1 MAKDI
6 DANHPLPVRAVV
18 IDLDGTLL
26 DTAPDIAE
34 AAQRML
40 RDLGMPPVGLET
52 IQSYIGNGIA
62 NLVKR
67 ALTGDMHGKPD
78 EALFARALPLFEKHY
93 DEVLHRE
100 TRPYPGVVAGLGAL
114 RDAGFPLACITN
126 KAERFTLPLLAA
138 MGLTDY
144 FELILSGDSLPR
156 KKPDP
161 LPLRYAAIYYEIE
174 PEQLLLVGDSLNDS
188 QAARAA
194 GCHVFLLPYGYNGGK
209 DVREQ
214 DCDAVVESLPE
225 VLKLIGKV

>member
-1 MAKDI
+1 MKFPI
-6 DANHPLPVRAVV
+6 PVKAVV

-40 RDLGMPPVGLET
+40 RDLGMAPVGLEK
-52 IQSYIGNGIA
+52 IQSFIGNGIA
-62 NLVKR
+62 NLVRR
-67 ALTGDMHGKPD
+67 ALTGDMQGRPD

-93 DEVLHRE
+93 EEVLSRE
-100 TRPYPGVVAGLGAL
+100 TRPYPGVVDGLNAL
-114 RDAGFPLACITN
+114 RDAGFPLVCVTN

-138 MGLTDY
+138 MGMKACFD
-144 FELILSGDSLPR
+144 LILSGDSLPR

-161 LPLRYAAIYYEIE
+161 LPLRYAAIYYEAE
-174 PEQLLLVGDSLNDS
+174 PKDLLLVGDSLNDS

-194 GCHVFLLPYGYNGGK
+194 GCAVALLPYGYNGGK

-214 DCDAVVESLPE
+214 DCDAVIDSLPE
-225 VLKLIGKV
+225 VLELIRKA

>member
-1 MAKDI
+1 MA
-6 DANHPLPVRAVV
+6 ASFPLPVKAVV

-26 DTAPDIAE
+26 NTAPDLAE

-40 RDLGMPPVGLET
+40 RDLGMPPVSLEK

-67 ALTGDMHGKPD
+67 ALTGEIHGKPD
-78 EALFARALPLFEKHY
+78 EALFAKALPLFETHY

-100 TRPYPGVVAGLGAL
+100 TQPYPGVMEGLNAL
-114 RDAGFPLACITN
+114 RDAGYTLVCITN
-126 KAERFTLPLLAA
+126 KAQRFTLPLLAV
-138 MGLTDY
+138 MGMQNY
-144 FELILSGDSLPR
+144 FDLILSGDSLPR

-161 LPLRYAAIYYEIE
+161 LPLRYAAIYYEAE
-174 PEQLLLVGDSLNDS
+174 PKDLLLVGDSLNDS

-194 GCHVFLLPYGYNGGK
+194 GCPVVLLPYGYNGGK

-214 DCDAVVESLPE
+214 DCDAVIDSLPE
-225 VLKLIGKV
+225 VLKLIRKA

>member
-1 MAKDI
+1 MQF
-6 DANHPLPVRAVV
+6 PLSVKAVV

-40 RDLGMPPVGLET
+40 RDLGMAPVGLEK
-52 IQSYIGNGIA
+52 IQSFIGNGIA

-67 ALTGDMHGKPD
+67 ALTGDMRGQPD
-78 EALFARALPLFEKHY
+78 QALFARALPLFEKHY
-93 DEVLHRE
+93 EEVLTRE
-100 TRPYPGVVAGLGAL
+100 TRLYPGVMAGLNAL
-114 RDAGFPLACITN
+114 RDAGFPLVCVTN

-138 MGLTDY
+138 MGMRDY
-144 FELILSGDSLPR
+144 FDLVLSGDSLPR

-161 LPLRYAAIYYEIE
+161 LPLRYAAIYYEAE
-174 PEQLLLVGDSLNDS
+174 PKDLLLVGDSLNDS

-194 GCHVFLLPYGYNGGK
+194 GCAVALLPYGYNGGR

-214 DCDAVVESLPE
+214 DCDAVIESLPE
-225 VLKLIGKV
+225 VLKLIKKA

>member
-1 MAKDI
+1 MKNI
-6 DANHPLPVRAVV
+6 FPLAVKAVV

-40 RDLGMPPVGLET
+40 RDLDMAPVDLEK
-52 IQSYIGNGIA
+52 IRSYIGNGIA

-67 ALTGDMHGKPD
+67 ALTGEMQGKPD
-78 EALFARALPLFEKHY
+78 AVLFAKALPLFEKHY

-100 TRPYPGVVAGLGAL
+100 TKAYPGVMDGLKAL
-114 RDAGFPLACITN
+114 RDAGFPMVCITN
-126 KAERFTLPLLAA
+126 KAERFTLPLLEA
-138 MGLTDY
+138 MGMKDY
-144 FELILSGDSLPR
+144 FDLVLSGDSFPR

-161 LPLRYAAIYYEIE
+161 LPLRYAAIYYEIQ
-174 PEQLLLVGDSLNDS
+174 PEDMLLVGDSLNDS

-194 GCHVFLLPYGYNGGK
+194 GCPVVLLPYGYNGGK

-214 DCDAVVESLPE
+214 DCDAVIESLPE
-225 VLKLIGKV
+225 VLKLVRKAN

>member
-1 MAKDI
+1 MKNYPILIKAI
-6 DANHPLPVRAVV
+6 V

-40 RDLGMPPVGLET
+40 RDLGMPPVSLEK

-67 ALTGDMHGKPD
+67 ALTGEMYGKPD
-78 EALFARALPLFEKHY
+78 EALFAKALPLFEKHY

-100 TRPYPGVVAGLGAL
+100 TKLYPGVMEGLKAL
-114 RDAGFPLACITN
+114 RDAGFPLICITN
-126 KAERFTLPLLAA
+126 KAERFTLPLLAE
-138 MGLTDY
+138 MGIKDY
-144 FELILSGDSLPR
+144 FGLILSGDSLPR

-161 LPLRYAAIYYEIE
+161 LPLRYAAIYHEVE
-174 PEQLLLVGDSLNDS
+174 PKDLLLVGDSLNDS

-194 GCHVFLLPYGYNGGK
+194 GCPVVLLPYGYNGGK

-214 DCDAVVESLPE
+214 DCDAVIESLPE
-225 VLKLIGKV
+225 VVKLVRKAN

>member
-1 MAKDI
+1 MNLSVA
-6 DANHPLPVRAVV
+6 ASFPLPVKAVV

-40 RDLGMPPVGLET
+40 RDLGMAPVDLDK
-52 IQSYIGNGIA
+52 IRSYIGNGIA

-67 ALTGDMHGKPD
+67 ALTGEMHGKPD
-78 EALFARALPLFEKHY
+78 EALFARALPLFERHY
-93 DEVLHRE
+93 EEVLHRE
-100 TRPYPGVVAGLGAL
+100 TRPYPGIMEGLKAL
-114 RDAGFPLACITN
+114 RAARFPLVCVTN

-138 MGLTDY
+138 MGMKDC

-161 LPLRYAAIYYEIE
+161 LPLRYAAIYYEAE
-174 PEQLLLVGDSLNDS
+174 PRDLLLVGDSLNDS

-194 GCHVFLLPYGYNGGK
+194 GCPVFLLPYGYNGGK

-214 DCDAVVESLPE
+214 DCDAVIESLPE
-225 VLKLIGKV
+225 VLKLIKKA

>member
-1 MAKDI
+1 MTASF
-6 DANHPLPVRAVV
+6 PLTVKAVV

-40 RDLGMPPVGLET
+40 RDLGMAPVGLEK
-52 IQSYIGNGIA
+52 IQSYIGNGIS

-67 ALTGDMHGKPD
+67 ALTGEMHGKPD

-93 DEVLHRE
+93 EEVLHRE
-100 TRPYPGVVAGLGAL
+100 TRPYPGVVDGLNAL
-114 RDAGFPLACITN
+114 RAAGFPLICITN

-138 MGLTDY
+138 MGMKDY

-161 LPLRYAAIYYEIE
+161 LPLRYAAIYHEVA
-174 PEQLLLVGDSLNDS
+174 PKDLLLVGDSLNDS

-194 GCHVFLLPYGYNGGK
+194 GCPVVLLPYGYNGGK

-214 DCDAVVESLPE
+214 DCDAVIENLPE
-225 VLKLIGKV
+225 VLKLIKKA

>member
-1 MAKDI
+1 MSLI
-6 DANHPLPVRAVV
+6 FPLPVKAVV

-26 DTAPDIAE
+26 NTAPDIAE

-40 RDLGMPPVGLET
+40 HDLGLPPVGLEK

-67 ALTGDMHGKPD
+67 ALTGEMSGKPD
-78 EALFARALPLFEKHY
+78 EALFAKALPLFEKHY
-93 DEVLHRE
+93 EEVLYRE
-100 TRPYPGVVAGLGAL
+100 THPYPGVMDGLKAL
-114 RDAGFPLACITN
+114 HDAGFTLICITN

-138 MGLTDY
+138 MGMKDY

-161 LPLRYAAIYYEIE
+161 LPLRYAAIYCEAE
-174 PEQLLLVGDSLNDS
+174 PRDLLLVGDSLNDS

-194 GCHVFLLPYGYNGGK
+194 GCPVALLPYGYNGGK

-214 DCDAVVESLPE
+214 DCDAVIESLPE
-225 VLKLIGKV
+225 VLKLIKKA